1 MVVLQTS
8 SSYLSNDINN
18 SIRNRKNDEYF
29 IIIISYIT
37 RLDVHTI

>member
-18 SIRNRKNDEYF
+18 SIRNRKNDEY
-29 IIIISYIT
+29 YN
-37 RLDVHTI
+37 